1 MIIMGY
7 MRMGIYIDG
16 RDIQVIR
23 QVRSSNQYN
32 NYTISPCHKVILC
45 AITGQQ
51 KALTIISILSEGKYI
66 YL

>member
-32 NYTISPCHKVILC
+32 NYTFSPCHKAILC
-45 AITGQQ
+45 AITGQ
-51 KALTIISILSEGKYI
+51 KKELTTISILSEGKYI